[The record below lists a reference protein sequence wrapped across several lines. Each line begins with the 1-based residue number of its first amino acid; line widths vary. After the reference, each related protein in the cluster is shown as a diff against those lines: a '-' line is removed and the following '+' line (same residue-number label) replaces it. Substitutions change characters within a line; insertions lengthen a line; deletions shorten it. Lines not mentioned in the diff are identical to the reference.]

1 MSCNYEAPSVEALHG
16 ELGDTAKVIG
26 VAWAGTDSSYADFVS
41 RHGLTFPNVADSAGD
56 VYAAFGV
63 ASQPAWVFLVDGRQQ
78 VVRGSLTADDVRAT
92 IAGMRG
98 D

>member
-16 ELGDTAKVIG
+16 ELNTETAVVG
-26 VAWAGTDSSYADFVS
+26 VGWSGTDSAYSDFVS